1 MSIVLT
7 ACSKPR
13 IAGPSPLASAQNKA
27 LLGRRL
33 LDAGVE
39 KPPHVELDLATR
51 RKMKIGPRRADISTL
66 AFGKGRLGRLTPGG
80 LDTIDTSRFT
90 EVVHVAMGTVTG
102 LVTMAD
108 GSFVA
113 TGRDGIYRLLPADD
127 RARSF
132 APAPLTSGA
141 ALLPDRTNPDRFWVL
156 PPGLTLLAYDAI
168 ASTDVVSLP
177 AEWVDLPDY
186 DRRALGSLRD
196 GAFVYTT
203 DKDMQRFYGEG
214 EHQKLSIS
222 PDGVFQLLPGSRPD
236 TVWVARHDRTVTL
249 YLLVGDKATRLTR
262 VKLEEPAFEMAAAG
276 KYLASL
282 ELREPDDA
290 PWRFV
295 LEVFDVGG
303 RRDFRV
309 ELPADE
315 SLGEDWLARL
325 VRDRN
330 LAVSADPDF
339 VAVGGPT
346 SLDVF
351 EIATG
356 RRVFSGGV
364 PDGGI
369 VQ

>member
-7 ACSKPR
+7 ACGKLR
-13 IAGPSPLASAQNKA
+13 TAGPSPLSSAEKKA
-27 LLGRRL
+27 ALARRL
-33 LDAGVE
+33 LDAGAE

-51 RKMKIGPRRADISTL
+51 RKMKIGARRADTSTI
-66 AFGKGRLGRLTPGG
+66 AFGKGRLGRLTRGG
-80 LDTIDTSRFT
+80 LETIDTSHFDH
-90 EVVHVAMGTVTG
+90 VVHVAMGTVTG
-102 LVTMAD
+102 LVAMAD

-156 PPGLTLLAYDAI
+156 PPGLTLLAYDAVP
-168 ASTDVVSLP
+168 STDVVSLP

-196 GAFVYTT
+196 GAFLYTT
-203 DKDMQRFYGEG
+203 DGAFERFYGEG
-214 EHQKLSIS
+214 EHQKVSIS
-222 PDGVFQLLPGSRPD
+222 PDGVFEVLPGSRPD
-236 TVWVARHDRTVTL
+236 TVWVARHDQTVTL
-249 YLLVGDKATRLTR
+249 YLLVEDKATRLSR

-303 RRDFRV
+303 RRVVRA

-325 VRDRN
+325 ARDRN
-330 LAVSADPDF
+330 LAVSAEPDL

-346 SLDVF
+346 SLEVF

-356 RRVFSGGV
+356 RRVFSDGA

-369 VQ
+369 VR